1 MASVNFEMSAEME
14 PIFRQALPAGYEI
27 HVSKLYGL
35 DGNGPLYKLRG
46 PSIPAT
52 RFPVADIRISATG
65 GLEIRVDECTYVPL
79 QACPDRQQQ
88 QADLLERAVKA
99 ESIIRDFN
107 ASLAHVFGA
116 GAGDNSPLENL
127 SMLIASRQ
135 TNQQLYEEACRQRT
149 ADKQRWKLHADD
161 QARIIQDRNARIA
174 ALKQELADAKQA
186 NPLPLGDT
194 VLSRLREWERWKNI
208 VEWMKLVAATPCNS
222 GEANLWMK
230 RHGLSPSWWA
240 NDIGALYDRY
250 GSPQ

>member
-1 MASVNFEMSAEME
+1 MAWVYFEMAAEME
-14 PIFRQALPAGYEI
+14 PIFRHALPAGYEI
-27 HVSKLYGL
+27 HCSKLYVI
-35 DGNGPLYKLRG
+35 DGGGPLYKLSG
-46 PSIPAT
+46 ASLPAT

-65 GLEIRVDECTYVPL
+65 GMEIRVDEFTYVPL
-79 QACPDRQQQ
+79 QACQDGQQ

-99 ESIIRDFN
+99 ESVIRDFD
-107 ASLAHVFGA
+107 ASFAHVFGA
-116 GAGDNSPLENL
+116 AAGDNSPIENL

-135 TNQQLYEEACRQRT
+135 KLQELRAEACRQRT
-149 ADKQRWKLHADD
+149 ADKERWKRHECD
-161 QARIIQDRNARIA
+161 QARVIQDRNARIS
-174 ALKQELADAKQA
+174 ALEQELADAKQA

-194 VLSRLREWERWKNI
+194 VLSRLREWDRWKNI